1 MVRNVKKSGP
11 CRFVSD
17 QMLTSRDIE
26 VLSAAMAHS
35 GCKENDRLAGRATMA
50 RVTLEGFDKAVVKSY
65 FRGGIVR
72 HFVKR
77 HYFRWGKLRCEAE
90 YDMLKRLRALGV
102 NVPKPLAY
110 AFQGSLFYKAWLI
123 TKEIDSPQS
132 LFDLSLKN
140 EPDLP
145 DLLGSLACQVALLI
159 EHKIRHI
166 DLHPGN
172 VLVDRSGKV
181 YLVDFDKAGVYRGS
195 RSGLGKRYI
204 ERWNRAVRKYNLP
217 NRLQNDFSVSLKKAL
232 EQTNRDR

>member
-11 CRFVSD
+11 YRFVSE
-17 QMLTSRDIE
+17 QILTNGDIE
-26 VLSAAMAHS
+26 VLSTAMAQS
-35 GCKENDRLAGRATMA
+35 GCKGNGRLSGRATMT
-50 RVTLEGFDKAVVKSY
+50 RVTLKSSVKAVVKPY
-65 FRGGIVR
+65 CRGGIVR
-72 HFVKR
+72 YLVKR
-77 HYFRWGKLRCEAE
+77 HYFRWRKLRSEGE
-90 YDMLKRLRALGV
+90 YDMLKYVRALGV
-102 NVPKPLAY
+102 NVPKPMAY

-195 RSGLGKRYI
+195 RSGLAKRYI
-204 ERWNRAVRKYNLP
+204 ARWNRAVRKYNLP
-217 NRLQNDFSVSLKKAL
+217 NRLQTDFSVRLNKSTGTHK
-232 EQTNRDR
+232 